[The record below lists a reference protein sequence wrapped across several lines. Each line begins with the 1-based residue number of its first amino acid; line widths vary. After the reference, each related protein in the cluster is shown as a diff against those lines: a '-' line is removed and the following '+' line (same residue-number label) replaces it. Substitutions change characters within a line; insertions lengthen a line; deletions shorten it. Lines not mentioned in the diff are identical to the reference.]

1 VSAASANSGHG
12 TRGSLPTDGKT
23 LSPEQLK
30 ALGRYRARW
39 AAIRRATEPADRG
52 AAEEGVRLA
61 YRAAGLEPPAR
72 LVWCGSPVA
81 LAQLARVASHAD
93 GPNVKAALI
102 GRLRRR
108 VAAMVRGRIDA
119 RVRAQVESMVD
130 PADALV
136 ASAVE
141 PVINA
146 TQREHVSLLE
156 LVRRSYPL
164 SWSDAARVLAGQQ
177 GFRTSAIG
185 PDELSWLGPF
195 EYLRDLFGLHEE
207 TAPLRGLWQVA
218 ENLGWL
224 QPHRHTCW
232 LAERP
237 QLLRGDARDR
247 LHDAEGPALAYP
259 DGWQVWAWKGVEVPR
274 WVIERK
280 DAITLT
286 AIDSETNVQVRCCM
300 IEIMTPA
307 RYVALGGA
315 ERIAEDET
323 GILWRKTWLSV
334 DAWAAVEVINAT
346 PEPDGTRKHF
356 FLQVPAHLRTA
367 REAVAWSYG
376 LSANVYAN
384 LVMRT

>member
-1 VSAASANSGHG
+1 
-12 TRGSLPTDGKT
+12 LPTDDKT
-23 LSPEQLK
+23 FTSEQRA

-39 AAIRRATEPADRG
+39 AAIRRSTEPADRG
-52 AAEEGVRLA
+52 AAEEGIRLA

-72 LVWCGSPVA
+72 LVWCDSPIA
-81 LAQLARVASHAD
+81 LAEVARRASGAD
-93 GPNVKAALI
+93 GPNVKPALV
-102 GRLRRR
+102 GRLRRQ
-108 VAAMVRGRIDA
+108 VAAMVRGRVDA
-119 RVRAQVESMVD
+119 RTRAQVESMVD
-130 PADALV
+130 PADALI
-136 ASAVE
+136 ASAAESVM
-141 PVINA
+141 NA
-146 TQREHVSLLE
+146 TLQENVSLLE

-164 SWSDAARVLAGQQ
+164 SWSDAMRVLAGQQ
-177 GFRTSAIG
+177 GFRYSAIG
-185 PDELSWLGPF
+185 QHELSWLGPF
-195 EYLRDLFGLHEE
+195 DYFRALFGLREA
-207 TAPLRGLWQVA
+207 TAPLRGLWQIA

-247 LHDAEGPALAYP
+247 LHHADGPALRYP

-274 WVIERK
+274 WVIEQK
-280 DAITLT
+280 EDITLK
-286 AIDSETNVQVRCCM
+286 AIDIETNVQIRRCM
-300 IEIMTPA
+300 IEIMTPE
-307 RYVALGGA
+307 RYVAQGGA

-323 GILWRKTWLSV
+323 GILWRKTWLAA
-334 DAWAAVEVINAT
+334 DTWAAVEVINAT

-356 FLQVPAHLRTA
+356 FLQVPAHIRTA